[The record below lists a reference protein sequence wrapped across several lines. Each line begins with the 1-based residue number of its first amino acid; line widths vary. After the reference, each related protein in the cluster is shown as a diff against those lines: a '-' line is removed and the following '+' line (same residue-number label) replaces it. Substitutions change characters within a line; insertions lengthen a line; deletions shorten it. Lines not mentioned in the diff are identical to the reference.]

1 MLRLLLIPCALAALA
16 GGAMVWSGAADNSD
30 RADFAFINRGDNR
43 SIDPLGMSWMQ
54 DIRLAYALWEGLY
67 ALDPVT
73 LKPILGTADSAQVD
87 PQTHTIWTFHIRPD
101 ARWSNGDPV
110 VAGDFIFSWRRFL
123 ETPGEYTYLH
133 YYIRGAKKYS
143 DDFAAYV
150 AARQAGDASAKPPDF
165 TTVGELVVDDHTLRI
180 TLAEP
185 VPFFPALCA
194 FPPFFPMNQKSMAPF
209 AQTDPVTGVVTYD
222 QKFVRPPNLVSN
234 GAYRMA
240 EWSFKRRLRL
250 VASDYYWDRK
260 NVHCRVIDEIS
271 AEDPL
276 AAYRAYQRGEVDWLA
291 DVYSAPDLASDM
303 LAKGGRSDL
312 HIFPAFGT
320 YFFTFNCNPTLP
332 DGRKNPLADMRVRQ
346 ALSMAIDK
354 EPIVREA
361 GRLGQ
366 PVATTYIPPH
376 VFADYDSPPGLQYD
390 VAAARKLLAD
400 AGYPNGEGF
409 PHLTILYNTD
419 GNHAIPSQIL
429 RRQWQENLG
438 IQTDLEGVEVKI
450 FGERLHTQQYDI
462 ARASWYG
469 DYNDPT
475 TFTDKYKS
483 DSTDNDS
490 KWINADYDRLCAEAM
505 QQPDQHRRFALLS
518 QAEGI
523 LLNQAPIL
531 PLYYYVNGYMFRDN
545 VKGLPLSPNAMQM
558 FKAIEVVH

>member
-16 GGAMVWSGAADNSD
+16 GGAMVWSGAGSTD
-30 RADFAFINRGDNR
+30 RADFAFINRGDNKTL
-43 SIDPLGMSWMQ
+43 DPLGMSWMQ

-73 LKPILGTADSAQVD
+73 LKPILGTADSASVD
-87 PQTHTIWTFHIRPD
+87 PQTHTVWTFHIRAD
-101 ARWSNGDPV
+101 AKWSNGDPV
-110 VAGDFIFSWRRFL
+110 VAQDFVFAWRRFL

-143 DDFAAYV
+143 DDYQAYV
-150 AARQAGDASAKPPDF
+150 AARQAGDTSATPPNF
-165 TTVGELVVDDHTLRI
+165 ATVGEVAMDDQTLQV

-194 FPPFFPMNQKSMAPF
+194 FPPFFPMNEKSMQPF
-209 AQTDPVTGVVTYD
+209 AQTDPQTGVTTYD
-222 QKFVRPPNLVSN
+222 LHFLRPPNLVSN

-240 EWSFKRRLRL
+240 EWQFKRRLRL
-250 VASDYYWDRK
+250 IASDYYWDRA

-291 DVYSAPDLASDM
+291 DVYSEPDLAADM
-303 LAKGGRSDL
+303 LAKGGRGDL
-312 HIFPAFGT
+312 HVFPGFGT
-320 YFFTFNCNPTLP
+320 YFFTFNCKRTLP
-332 DGRKNPLADMRVRQ
+332 DGRKNPMADVRVRQ
-346 ALSMAIDK
+346 AMSMAIDK

-366 PVATTYIPPH
+366 PIATDYIPPH
-376 VFADYDSPPGLQYD
+376 VFENYVSPAGLPYD

-400 AGYPNGEGF
+400 AGYPGGVGF

-419 GNHAIPSQIL
+419 GNHAIASQIL

-450 FGERLHTQQYDI
+450 FGERYHTQQFDI

-469 DYNDPT
+469 DYNDPS
-475 TFTDKYKS
+475 TFTDVFKS
-483 DSTDNDS
+483 DSTDNNA
-490 KWINADYDRLCAEAM
+490 KWIDADYDRLCAEAKRE
-505 QQPDQHRRFALLS
+505 PDERKRFALLS

-531 PLYYYVNGYMFRDN
+531 PLYQYVNGWMFRDN
-545 VKGLPLSPNAMQM
+545 VQGLPLSPNAMEM
-558 FKAIEVVH
+558 FKAIRVVH